1 MAVNVRD
8 DRQSTK
14 PTEVTPDGWPR
25 AAGYAHGMMAA
36 GRVLTVAGQIGWDPR
51 TGAWTAR
58 DLVGQTAQT
67 LRNIADVVEAAGGSI
82 RDVTRLTW
90 FVLSRDEYVA
100 ARREI
105 GDAYREVFGR
115 HYPPMSVVVV
125 SALIE
130 PEALVEIEATAVI
143 PA

>member
-8 DRQSTK
+8 DTQSTK
-14 PTEVTPDGWPR
+14 PVEVTPDGWPR
-25 AAGYAHGMMAA
+25 AAGYAHGMTAS

-51 TGAWTAR
+51 TGAWPAR

-67 LRNIADVVEAAGGSI
+67 LRNIAEVVEAAGGSV
-82 RDVTRLTW
+82 RHVTRLTW
-90 FVLSRDEYVA
+90 FVLSRDDYVA

-130 PEALVEIEATAVI
+130 PEAVVEIEATAVI